1 MESGLPSEVNSV
13 VTTSQTCYNS
23 LNYLLKTIIQIV
35 VNGAIPS
42 FEGLPKYRKI
52 VVMLEKLPYSK
63 LVEKAVIEMIQG
75 GVPIRQIITSI
86 QHLNDAPRSLSTLY
100 KHYGPAMEAERT
112 RINGAVGKRVIDQA
126 LYGDVQDGITW
137 KSQELFLRSKGGWS
151 PQNTT
156 NEVDQEIDP
165 ELDVSAADQLMNML
179 GFDTDEPEEENNG

>member
-1 MESGLPSEVNSV
+1 MQS
-13 VTTSQTCYNS
+13 C
-23 LNYLLKTIIQIV
+23 I
-35 VNGAIPS
+35 
-42 FEGLPKYRKI
+42 LPKYRKF

-86 QHLNDAPRSLSTLY
+86 QHLNDAPKSLSTLY
-100 KHYGPAMEAERT
+100 KHYGPAIEAERT
-112 RINGAVGKRVIDQA
+112 RISGAVGKRVIDQA

-151 PQNTT
+151 PQNTV

-165 ELDVSAADQLMNML
+165 EIDVSAADQLMNLL
-179 GFDTDEPEEENNG
+179 GFDTDEDPDEENNG